1 MKHPQLKNARSG
13 SHGSSE
19 ISSFV
24 HESPPSVE
32 IPRNVSISSLAGSLR
47 LSNQTANASPVVGST
62 TIHGKNWSPP
72 AAPPE
77 SVTLTVPV
85 SDHVAPK
92 SSEVW
97 TEMSAFETVR
107 SMLFWYTN
115 SSRSRVGSETSEG
128 DIGARAFLFGR
139 RSWVFGLS
147 ANWPGLS
154 IRTGAEKLAP
164 ASVERL
170 KKNARSKPVLQS
182 SRAYATS
189 SAPVSSTTGIAHWF
203 ADAPT
208 PLDPGSSGT
217 TAVCVHVQV
226 SGSPTGSVVASWT
239 GQKSLRPDA
248 PVMWNLMKVM
258 YSRP

>member
-107 SMLFWYTN
+107 S
-115 SSRSRVGSETSEG
+115 
-128 DIGARAFLFGR
+128 
-139 RSWVFGLS
+139 
-147 ANWPGLS
+147 
-154 IRTGAEKLAP
+154 
-164 ASVERL
+164 
-170 KKNARSKPVLQS
+170 KPVLQS